1 MFIYY
6 YDNSNGII
14 SYGNSSGLLVNNLIW
29 QQSNDILIQTNGSF
43 YLRVNGELC
52 SKTFTKNSQKMYN
65 YPGVYSL
72 KCFYDN
78 LPSMFFTARVTV
90 NDGIKKVTF

>member
-1 MFIYY
+1 MFVYY

-14 SYGNSSGLLVNNLIW
+14 SYGNSSGSLVNNLIW
-29 QQSNDILIQTNGSF
+29 EQTNNNLIQINDSF

-52 SKTFTKNSQKMYN
+52 SKIITKNSLKMYN

-78 LPSMFFTARVTV
+78 LPSIFFSSRVPV